1 MRLEIPWIIGISLNS
16 KLAIGAL
23 IVILFASLLIGG
35 YYWLNRPT
43 GLIPFKPEQMIT
55 SDVSPFHPNV
65 AQGTTFQVNVTLK
78 SFLETE
84 ISIPFENL
92 TLRFSNWTYYDISPQ
107 EKTFNYTFNPNPLNI
122 ASMQTNSSILI
133 VELAKDIPIGDYTM
147 VIAFGNSQL
156 TNKSGD
162 TFSLTVTN
170 P

>member
-1 MRLEIPWIIGISLNS
+1 
-16 KLAIGAL
+16 
-23 IVILFASLLIGG
+23 
-35 YYWLNRPT
+35 
-43 GLIPFKPEQMIT
+43 
-55 SDVSPFHPNV
+55 
-65 AQGTTFQVNVTLK
+65 
-78 SFLETE
+78 
-84 ISIPFENL
+84 
-92 TLRFSNWTYYDISPQ
+92 LRFSNWTYYDISPQ

-122 ASMQTNSSILI
+122 ASMQTNSSILT